1 MLKKKYLKLI
11 FLLGK
16 ILLVLLCGIFMVLY
30 PQVMFNSSLRGL
42 DTWWRIV
49 FPALLPF
56 FVISEIFMGLG
67 LVNFLGVLLEPIMR
81 PLFNLPGTSAFVLAV
96 GYTSGA
102 PIGAV
107 LTGKLR
113 KQNLCSKAE
122 ASHLMAFTNNASPL
136 FIFGAVAVGMFNNPA
151 LGTVIAGAH
160 YLANLCVGLTLGL
173 FRGPRLLNSKG
184 NRSQEK
190 LLVRAIRA
198 LYQANIADGRPIG
211 KLLGD
216 AVKNSV
222 QTLLILGGFIIIFS
236 VIIEVLNVI
245 GLLGILKN
253 FFSLVLSNLQLD
265 DSLLHALSCGFI
277 EMTIGTKLASETTA
291 NLEQQLLVA
300 SLILGWLGLSIH
312 AQAISM
318 VADTDIDVRPYL
330 IGRVLHS
337 IFAVLWLTVLLKFN
351 SSAVTTNATHF
362 SLLEQPWLY
371 SIHSLINLCLTLLF
385 LLATSFAL
393 LAIRYLKYTRKIL
406 FFTSIYKKINK
417 N

>member
-1 MLKKKYLKLI
+1 M
-11 FLLGK
+11 
-16 ILLVLLCGIFMVLY
+16 
-30 PQVMFNSSLRGL
+30 
-42 DTWWRIV
+42 
-49 FPALLPF
+49 
-56 FVISEIFMGLG
+56 
-67 LVNFLGVLLEPIMR
+67 
-81 PLFNLPGTSAFVLAV
+81 
-96 GYTSGA
+96 
-102 PIGAV
+102 
-107 LTGKLR
+107 
-113 KQNLCSKAE
+113 
-122 ASHLMAFTNNASPL
+122 
-136 FIFGAVAVGMFNNPA
+136 
-151 LGTVIAGAH
+151 
-160 YLANLCVGLTLGL
+160 
-173 FRGPRLLNSKG
+173 
-184 NRSQEK
+184 
-190 LLVRAIRA
+190 
-198 LYQANIADGRPIG
+198 
-211 KLLGD
+211 
-216 AVKNSV
+216 
-222 QTLLILGGFIIIFS
+222 
-236 VIIEVLNVI
+236 LNVI
-245 GLLGILKN
+245 GLLGILKT
-253 FFSLVLSNLQLD
+253 FSLVLSNLQLD

-406 FFTSIYKKINK
+406 FSQASIKNK
-417 N
+417 

>member
-1 MLKKKYLKLI
+1 MWAK
-11 FLLGK
+11 
-16 ILLVLLCGIFMVLY
+16 
-30 PQVMFNSSLRGL
+30 
-42 DTWWRIV
+42 
-49 FPALLPF
+49 
-56 FVISEIFMGLG
+56 
-67 LVNFLGVLLEPIMR
+67 
-81 PLFNLPGTSAFVLAV
+81 
-96 GYTSGA
+96 
-102 PIGAV
+102 
-107 LTGKLR
+107 
-113 KQNLCSKAE
+113 
-122 ASHLMAFTNNASPL
+122 
-136 FIFGAVAVGMFNNPA
+136 
-151 LGTVIAGAH
+151 
-160 YLANLCVGLTLGL
+160 LGL
-173 FRGPRLLNSKG
+173 FRGPRLLNPA
-184 NRSQEK
+184 NP
-190 LLVRAIRA
+190 VRKIVGKSNCA
-198 LYQANIADGRPIG
+198 LSGKYSRWKTNW

-337 IFAVLWLTVLLKFN
+337 IFAVLW
-351 SSAVTTNATHF
+351 
-362 SLLEQPWLY
+362 
-371 SIHSLINLCLTLLF
+371 
-385 LLATSFAL
+385 
-393 LAIRYLKYTRKIL
+393 
-406 FFTSIYKKINK
+406 
-417 N
+417 